1 MAQLNALLP
10 ALGAEGQGAIHGV
23 WWLVLVVVVFAI
35 VAPLAY
41 LWSRNGGQPGGGG
54 PEAHRHH

>member
-1 MAQLNALLP
+1 MVQLHAMLP
-10 ALGAEGQGAIHGV
+10 AMGAEGQGAVHGV
-23 WWLVLVVVVFAI
+23 GWLVLLVVVIALV
-35 VAPLAY
+35 VPLAY